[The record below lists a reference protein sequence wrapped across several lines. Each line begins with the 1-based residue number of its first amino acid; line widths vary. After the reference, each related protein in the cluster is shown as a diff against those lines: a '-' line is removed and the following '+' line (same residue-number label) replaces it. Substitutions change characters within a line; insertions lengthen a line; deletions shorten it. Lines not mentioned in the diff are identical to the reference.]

1 MKKIVALCGGSGVGK
16 TYTRTTD
23 PALKDLPA
31 LDIADCYKD
40 YPFATPSEAL
50 SVFVSRLVEWIE
62 DGIENI
68 VVEAY
73 FREGSSQRNW
83 LNYVAEANGY
93 TVEYITLLGDF
104 ETRKERILKQF
115 VEGETHTRTEA
126 RMKLLHLE
134 FNLPYRSGTWASME
148 RQTL

>member
-16 TYTRTTD
+16 TYRRTTD
-23 PALKDLPA
+23 PVLKDIPA
-31 LDIADCYKD
+31 LDIADCYND
-40 YPFATPSEAL
+40 YPFVTPSQAL
-50 SVFVSRLVEWIE
+50 SIFVGRLIDLISEGE
-62 DGIENI
+62 ENI

-73 FREGSSQRNW
+73 FREGSTQRNW
-83 LNYVAEANGY
+83 LEYVAEANGY

-104 ETRKERILKQF
+104 ETRKERILAQS
-115 VEGETHTRTEA
+115 EQETCARTEA

-134 FNLPYRSGTWASME
+134 FNLPYRNGTWQSMA